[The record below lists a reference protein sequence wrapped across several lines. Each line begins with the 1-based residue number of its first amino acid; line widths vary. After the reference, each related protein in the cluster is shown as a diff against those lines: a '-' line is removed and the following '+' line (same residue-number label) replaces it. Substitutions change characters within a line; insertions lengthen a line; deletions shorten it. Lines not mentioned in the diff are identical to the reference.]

1 MKLGQKI
8 SLLRQQNNMSQEN
21 LAVAMGVTRQAVSKW
36 ELDEVTPKTATLIKL
51 AKLFNIEVQL
61 LIDDDSEI
69 GLEIQKSPID
79 KCVDNT
85 SKTDGQLT
93 EVKQHRDKSTVKK
106 TPFHFKL
113 IICAAIAIILIVIY
127 ILMSTVFK
135 MSVSAYYLY
144 RMGAYIVL
152 FILLVILIIEIIK
165 YYRNKNK

>member
-21 LAVAMGVTRQAVSKW
+21 LAVAMGITRQAVSKW

-61 LIDDDSEI
+61 LIDNDAEI

-79 KCVDNT
+79 KCADNT
-85 SKTDGQLT
+85 SKTYERLT
-93 EVKQHRDKSTVKK
+93 EVKQHRDKIVKR
-106 TPFHFKL
+106 TPSRREL
-113 IICAAIAIILIVIY
+113 IICAVIAFILMVIY

-144 RMGAYIVL
+144 RMGAYIIL

-165 YYRNKNK
+165 YFRNKNK